1 MNRFVPTALAAAA
14 LFAAGAA
21 PAHAMKEWTVIGYFV
36 GDDDGNQPIE
46 DSQIRDLLELD
57 GVGSSS
63 DVDLI
68 VQMDRGPKLTQKM
81 KQYYSDPNYSGG
93 IRYHIKDGKWFTEA
107 KLGEVNSGDPRT
119 LYEALKWAVEHHP
132 AKRYALV
139 INAHGSGVM
148 SWRGVGA
155 TGSDDPGAVNFDPFT
170 GYDDTD
176 GDCLTVFEI
185 REVLRAFSDRL
196 NGGKKLDLMA
206 FDSCLALMAEVLYEF
221 RDGADV
227 VVGSPALVP
236 GTGLDYAGFS
246 RWLRRNPQGS
256 AEQLAEVI
264 TKTFIDSVG
273 HLRDS
278 QVMGAWRPAV
288 AEELLSAMSRLSD
301 ELRRARRAGAKLSF
315 QNQTSYN
322 DRYWDLARFTRS
334 IREGNSGV
342 TAAPNYAAVVE
353 AAEAVDA
360 ARNAAR
366 ISLWYDG
373 TYAKSKVGGVSVY
386 WPEKGEYEGYR
397 RFYKALSSSQD
408 GRWDEFLDARELGI
422 DASSD

>member
-1 MNRFVPTALAAAA
+1 MTRLLSAALAAGA
-14 LFAAGAA
+14 LLAAGAA

-36 GDDDGNQPIE
+36 GDDDGNAPIE

-57 GVGSSS
+57 GIGSSA

-68 VQMDRGPKLTQKM
+68 VQMDRGPKLTQRM
-81 KQYYSDPNYSGG
+81 KRYYSDPNYSGG
-93 IRYHIKDGKWFTEA
+93 VRYHIKGGKWHTEA
-107 KLGEVNSGDPRT
+107 KLGEVNSGDPKT
-119 LYEALKWAVEHHP
+119 LYDALRWAVEHHP

-148 SWRGVGA
+148 SWRGVG
-155 TGSDDPGAVNFDPFT
+155 SVKDSDPGAVNFDPFT

-196 NGGKKLDLMA
+196 NGGRKLDLLA
-206 FDSCLALMAEVLYEF
+206 FDSCLSLMAEVLYEF
-221 RDGADV
+221 RDGAEV
-227 VVGSPALVP
+227 MVGSPSLVP
-236 GTGLDYAGFS
+236 GTGLDYAGFAG
-246 RWLRRNPQGS
+246 WLRRNPQAS
-256 AEQLAEVI
+256 AEQLGEVI

-273 HLRDS
+273 HVSDS
-278 QVMGAWRPAV
+278 QVMGAWRPAA
-288 AEELLSAMSRLSD
+288 AEELLSALSRLSD

-322 DRYWDLARFTRS
+322 DRYWDLGRFTRA
-334 IREGNSGV
+334 IRVGDSGV
-342 TAAPNYAAVVE
+342 AAAPNYAAVVE

-360 ARNAAR
+360 ARAAAR
-366 ISLWYDG
+366 VSLWYDG
-373 TYAKSKVGGVSVY
+373 SFAKAKVGGVSVY
-386 WPEKGEYEGYR
+386 WPEKDEYQGYR
-397 RFYKALSSSQD
+397 RYYKALSSSHD

-422 DASSD
+422 DGAGD

>member
-1 MNRFVPTALAAAA
+1 MSRFAALGMTAAA
-14 LFAAGAA
+14 LLAAGAA

-36 GDDDGNQPIE
+36 GDDEGNQPIE

-57 GVGSSS
+57 EVGSNG

-68 VQMDRGPKLTQKM
+68 VQMDRGPKLTRRM

-93 IRYHIKDGKWFTEA
+93 IRYHIKDGKWYTEE
-107 KLGEVNSGDPRT
+107 KLGEVNSGDPKT
-119 LYEALKWAVEHHP
+119 LYDTLKWAVEHHP
-132 AKRYALV
+132 AKRYALI

-148 SWRGVGA
+148 SWRGVG
-155 TGSDDPGAVNFDPFT
+155 SVKDSDPGAVNFDPFT

-196 NGGKKLDLMA
+196 NGGRKLDLLG
-206 FDSCLALMAEVLYEF
+206 FDSCLSLMAEVLYEF

-227 VVGSPALVP
+227 LVGSPALVP
-236 GTGLDYAGFS
+236 GSGLAYGPFA
-246 RWLRRNPQGS
+246 RWLRRNPTAN
-256 AEQLAEVI
+256 AEQLGEVI

-273 HLRDS
+273 HVKDS
-278 QVMGAWRPAV
+278 QVMGAWRPAM

-322 DRYWDLARFTRS
+322 DRYWDLGRFTRS
-334 IREGNSGV
+334 IRDGNTGV
-342 TAAPNYAAVVE
+342 RTAANYGAIVE

-360 ARNAAR
+360 ARASAR
-366 ISLWYDG
+366 VSLWYDG
-373 TYAKSKVGGVSVY
+373 TYAKSKVGGISVY
-386 WPEKGEYEGYR
+386 WPEKDEYEGYR
-397 RFYKALSSSQD
+397 RYYKALSSSQD

-422 DASSD
+422 DAATE